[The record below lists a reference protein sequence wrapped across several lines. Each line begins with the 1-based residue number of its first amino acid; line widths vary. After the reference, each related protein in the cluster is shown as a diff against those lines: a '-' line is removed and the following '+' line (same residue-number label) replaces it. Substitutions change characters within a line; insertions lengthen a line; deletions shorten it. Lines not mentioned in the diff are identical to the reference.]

1 MLCCFSNILVEKY
14 VMRHVVV
21 LMFIPTIGFVWHDW
35 HGKIFSL
42 YFLIQ
47 RLKLNDSLT
56 MISTLAVKIV
66 KSREEINLLLEVE
79 VNYSLV

>member
-21 LMFIPTIGFVWHDW
+21 LMFIPTIGFVW

>member
-1 MLCCFSNILVEKY
+1 
-14 VMRHVVV
+14 
-21 LMFIPTIGFVWHDW
+21 
-35 HGKIFSL
+35 
-42 YFLIQ
+42 
-47 RLKLNDSLT
+47 